1 MTNRVRYRKQWEREF
16 PKDPPGIAAFRE
28 IAEDLLD
35 ATKVELRRTGLN
47 RDPLARRYL
56 DTLDTGVTDTG
67 ARVYTDDPFAH
78 IVEWGSIYKEPD
90 APMRTAARRFGRF
103 TAS

>member
-35 ATKVELRRTGLN
+35 ATKVELRRD
-47 RDPLARRYL
+47 RKS
-56 DTLDTGVTDTG
+56 V
-67 ARVYTDDPFAH
+67 V
-78 IVEWGSIYKEPD
+78 
-90 APMRTAARRFGRF
+90 
-103 TAS
+103 